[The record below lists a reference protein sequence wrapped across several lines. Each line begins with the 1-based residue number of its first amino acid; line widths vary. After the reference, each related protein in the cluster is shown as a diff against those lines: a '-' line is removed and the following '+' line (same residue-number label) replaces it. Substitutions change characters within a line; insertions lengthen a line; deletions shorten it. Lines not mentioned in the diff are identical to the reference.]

1 MARPG
6 VKKKW
11 INEQACVSMAS
22 TCNLYCVYC
31 HSPPGGGARDPQK
44 TAAELKRAG
53 VKAVSLEGGGEPTAG
68 RDYFEWIKA
77 LKAAGVKNFM
87 LSTNAVALSDGAFC
101 RKAARDIEF
110 FTVNF
115 PSHRAEVYA
124 KITRSV
130 KFPLAI
136 KGLLNIKAAGAEEK
150 LRFFHIISSLNYRLL
165 PEFALWAAKNFP
177 RAAFSSFVFVRSVGR
192 ALESPWIVPRYT
204 QVSPFLKTALLQM
217 KLKGYKAVA
226 QSVPLCVLKDFE
238 GFSFEFLRWHRGDI
252 VLEGSMEPKAACPE
266 CSRCTLEPACCGA
279 RPDYLKVH
287 GAGELKASKKDPFSI
302 KPENF

>member
-1 MARPG
+1 MANHSP
-6 VKKKW
+6 KKKW
-11 INEQACVSMAS
+11 SSEQAIVGMACG
-22 TCNLYCVYC
+22 CNIDCLYC
-31 HSPPGGGARDPQK
+31 HSPSTGIRFDPGK
-44 TAAELKRAG
+44 KAAELKKAG
-53 VKAVSLEGGGEPTAG
+53 VKAVSLEGPGEPTTN
-68 RDYFEWIKA
+68 RDFFVWIKE

-87 LSTNAVALSDGAFC
+87 LSTNAVELSDVSFC
-101 RKAARDIEF
+101 RKADRAIDS

-115 PSHRAEVYA
+115 PSHRPEVYA
-124 KITRSV
+124 KITRSG

-136 KGLLNIKAAGAEEK
+136 KGLANIKAIGAEGK
-150 LRFFHIISSLNYRLL
+150 LRFFHIISSLNYKLL

-177 RAAFSSFVFVRSVGR
+177 RAAFTSFVFVRSTGR
-192 ALESPWIVPRYT
+192 ALENPWIVPRYT
-204 QVSPFLKTALLQM
+204 QVAPFLKTALIQM

-238 GFSFEFLRWHRGDI
+238 GFSFEFLRWHRGDK
-252 VLEGSMEPKAACPE
+252 VLEGSMEPKAACPA

-302 KPENF
+302 KPEQF